1 MTSSVGVG
9 ARGALRDT
17 CHWPVNNARVRR
29 GGRFLFT
36 LFGLSASLVLAT
48 PSASIS
54 VITKTIAYDD
64 GLATR
69 LVKDP
74 VVVVAVGF
82 DCGSWP
88 STARIA
94 NHGTRCE
101 SSATSAG
108 LPAEVAAKNGVL
120 LLGDVEPAQASSLA
134 SKALALNVP
143 VLALGAGLAAPEVL
157 LAVEGSKTFIG
168 EQAAKRLGSKFP
180 PAVLRLATI
189 VNRSPSEDEEP
200 TVREIPKSTDEYPEE
215 ARQANVDGV
224 VKLRISVDPEGTV
237 TDAVVINGLGFGL
250 DEEAVRRVKR
260 FKFNPGKR
268 KGQIVATTLNFNFR
282 FRLEEN

>member
-1 MTSSVGVG
+1 M
-9 ARGALRDT
+9 RDR
-17 CHWPVNNARVRR
+17 CHSPVNNDRVRR

-36 LFGLSASLVLAT
+36 LFGLSASWGLGAP

-54 VITKTIAYDD
+54 VIAKTIAYDD
-64 GLATR
+64 GLAIR
-69 LVKDP
+69 LLKEP

-88 STARIA
+88 ANARIA

-101 SSATSAG
+101 SSALTPG
-108 LPAEVAAKNGVL
+108 LPSEIAAKNGVL
-120 LLGDVEPAQASSLA
+120 LMGELEPSQAGPLA
-134 SKALALNVP
+134 SKALAANVP
-143 VLALGAGLAAPEVL
+143 VLALGAGLASPEVL

-189 VNRSPSEDEEP
+189 VNRAPSEDEEP
-200 TVREIPKSTDEYPEE
+200 TVREMPKANDEYPDE

-224 VKLRISVDPEGTV
+224 VKLRISVDTDGTV

-268 KGQIVATTLNFNFR
+268 KGQIAATTLNFSFR